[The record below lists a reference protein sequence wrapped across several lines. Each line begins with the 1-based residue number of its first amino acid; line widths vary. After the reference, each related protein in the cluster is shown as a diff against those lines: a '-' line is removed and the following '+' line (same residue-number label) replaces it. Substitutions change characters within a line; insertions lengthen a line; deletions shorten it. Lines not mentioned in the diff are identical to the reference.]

1 MAGDNHKNAIWALL
15 ISQLASDTD
24 MQVQPIACKPNTEQ
38 TFAASRVPPSKTFL
52 PLIKRT
58 REDIPVDRGSG
69 GSRLGQNPF

>member
-1 MAGDNHKNAIWALL
+1 
-15 ISQLASDTD
+15 

-38 TFAASRVPPSKTFL
+38 TFATSRVPPSKTFL